1 MSADHS
7 VNKAFAI
14 LFGFIGIFMVWMGI
28 MVLSSSPDNKMEW
41 IIGAGALA
49 SGALLLYSARQ
60 TWRKGAARQKAEER
74 ETMRLQKRKQPQT
87 IEIEDVEVEKEYTP
101 EILATWTYPKRQW
114 KDILSR
120 LAKKTRNEE
129 VYTFVWF
136 PVVFGLVFFS
146 MWWLGVIIGTGFGL
160 FYLWF
165 RVNYVK
171 KNFKI
176 LPGKQLAEVVI
187 TDAYL
192 NVNCNF
198 IHYGDGRYFLKE
210 LDKDTDGSIGD
221 HLHFVIGWYTSK
233 GLPAQLDL
241 YLPIPAGKMDEADQI
256 LLKYKQAKT

>member
-1 MSADHS
+1 MRADHS
-7 VNKAFAI
+7 ANKAFALI
-14 LFGFIGIFMVWMGI
+14 FGLIGLFMLWMGI
-28 MVLSSSPDNKMEW
+28 EVLSSSPDNKMEW

-49 SGALLLYSARQ
+49 SGAMLLYSARQ
-60 TWRKGAARQKAEER
+60 TWRKGAARQSAEER
-74 ETMRLQKRKQPQT
+74 ETIRLQKRKQPQT
-87 IEIEDVEVEKEYTP
+87 TGVENVEKAYTP
-101 EILATWTYPKRQW
+101 EILATWTYPKKQW
-114 KDILSR
+114 NEILSR

-129 VYTFVWF
+129 VYTTVWF

-146 MWWLGVIIGTGFGL
+146 MWWLGVIIGIGLGL

-176 LPGKQLAEVVI
+176 ASGKQLAEVVI

-192 NVNCNF
+192 NVNGNF

-210 LDKDTDGSIGD
+210 LDKDTDGFIGD
-221 HLHFVIGWYTSK
+221 HLHFVIGWNTSK

-241 YLPIPAGKMDEADQI
+241 YLPIPAGKMDEAEQI
-256 LLKYKQAKT
+256 LQKYAQVKG